1 MIRILGYLLFYVVAF
16 VAQTVLAP
24 MIRVFDVSPDFVLFF
39 VVFISLRYGA
49 LAGVFWGFVAGFTED
64 VYSDLHW
71 LGAAA
76 LTKTV
81 VGYAVGQFEEK
92 FINLGL
98 VTKVAVLG
106 VAFFLNDAIYGMVT
120 GMSRDLVTK
129 MFLTRSLPEGLY
141 TLVLGTLAFHFL
153 YPRAPRHVS

>member
-1 MIRILGYLLFYVVAF
+1 MIRVAWYLLFFVVAF

-24 MIRVFDVSPDFVLFF
+24 MIEVFGVTPDFVLFF
-39 VVFISLRYGA
+39 VVFLSLRHGA
-49 LAGVFWGFVAGFTED
+49 LVGVTWGFIAGFTED
-64 VYSDLHW
+64 VYGDIHW

-81 VGYAVGQFEEK
+81 VGFAVGQLEEK
-92 FINLGL
+92 FVNLGL

-106 VAFFLNDAIYGMVT
+106 VAFFLNDAVYGVAT
-120 GMSRDLVTK
+120 GMSRELVTQLFITK
-129 MFLTRSLPEGLY
+129 SIPEGIY

-153 YPRAPRHVS
+153 YPRVPRHVT

>member
-1 MIRILGYLLFYVVAF
+1 MIRSLWFVLFFVVAF

-24 MIRVFDVSPDFVLFF
+24 MIQAFGVSPDFVLFF
-39 VVFISLRYGA
+39 IVFLSLRHGA
-49 LAGVFWGFVAGFTED
+49 LVGVFWGFIAGFTED
-64 VYSDLHW
+64 IYSDVHW

-81 VGYAVGQFEEK
+81 VGFAVGQLEEK

-106 VAFFLNDAIYGMVT
+106 VAFFLNDAVYGMAT
-120 GMSRDLVTK
+120 GMSRELVTQ
-129 MFLTRSLPEGLY
+129 MFITKSLPEGLY
-141 TLVLGTLAFHFL
+141 TLALGTLAFHFL
-153 YPRAPRHVS
+153 YPRVPRNVS